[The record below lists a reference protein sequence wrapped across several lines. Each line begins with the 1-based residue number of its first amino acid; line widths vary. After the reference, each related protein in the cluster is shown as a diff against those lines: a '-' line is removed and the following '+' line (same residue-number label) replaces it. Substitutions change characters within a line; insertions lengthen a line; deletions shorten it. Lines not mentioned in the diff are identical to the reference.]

1 MGEASCSAACRLWRP
16 LTATNSAAF
25 IQQQGGARYRRRLCW
40 QMYQLL
46 AVLAVASSG
55 TCGVGCIGD
64 AVFHCQAA
72 VAVPVMAYFA
82 VAAAAKWLC
91 RLLCGEICLCF
102 ALAFEVVATTLVTP
116 PRTVGGFVFCGVGGS
131 VTLSSIVKRWLRLT

>member
-1 MGEASCSAACRLWRP
+1 M
-16 LTATNSAAF
+16 
-25 IQQQGGARYRRRLCW
+25 
-40 QMYQLL
+40 
-46 AVLAVASSG
+46 ASSG

-91 RLLCGEICLCF
+91 RLLCGEICLRV
-102 ALAFEVVATTLVTP
+102 ALAFEVVATTFVTP
-116 PRTVGGFVFCGVGGS
+116 PEQSAFSSFVGLWWEAVAKAPAKMNIADGKVV
-131 VTLSSIVKRWLRLT
+131 